1 MRIILLIIRELNHC
15 RFVYHVQK
23 AFFFN
28 FFFCTISYRD
38 FSVCTKN
45 FRFFWIFF
53 FFGQNLEGW
62 SCFFFSQQSLNI
74 FNDVKKTFFSKF
86 FFAVLYAGIF
96 LYVQKISNFFE
107 FFFFSTKSW
116 RLELFFFSQQSLNI
130 FYDVKKTFFSNFFFA
145 VLYAGIFL
153 YLEKIS
159 NFFEFFFFPT
169 KFVLVLSCF
178 DALSSSEST
187 GTCWFQEEN
196 QQELV
201 GSNRNQQELVGSVQ
215 MTKCL
220 LR

>member
-1 MRIILLIIRELNHC
+1 M
-15 RFVYHVQK
+15 QG
-23 AFFFN
+23 FFCMYKKFQIFLN
-28 FFFCTISYRD
+28 FFF
-38 FSVCTKN
+38 
-45 FRFFWIFF
+45 FR
-53 FFGQNLEGW
+53 QNLEGW

-74 FNDVKKTFFSKF
+74 FN
-86 FFAVLYAGIF
+86 
-96 LYVQKISNFFE
+96 
-107 FFFFSTKSW
+107 
-116 RLELFFFSQQSLNI
+116 
-130 FYDVKKTFFSNFFFA
+130 DVKKTFFSNFFFA

-159 NFFEFFFFPT
+159 NFFEFIFFPT